1 MDSDD
6 DDMVQTSELELMSK
20 EWNKI
25 CEKRFKE
32 GFIDGTTSGQN
43 EVLQEAFNAGFHQG
57 FLSNFLLSKIRGI
70 LSALLAY
77 QVSYEGHPI
86 TDATL
91 LETHSLLEEIESLET
106 NAIAEDFLKMSLHQH
121 NQSPNIPDDIV
132 QSFSASTALNP
143 SSGSSAQSNSTQ
155 TDENMSEMAENSNI
169 DLEAA
174 RNLTINQ
181 VNAILLQCPPIL
193 NSVNRCKSI
202 LKSLNWTDN
211 MIDSL
216 L

>member
-1 MDSDD
+1 MNSDD
-6 DDMVQTSELELMSK
+6 DEMDQGSELELMSQ

-25 CEKRFKE
+25 CQNRFKE
-32 GFIDGTTSGQN
+32 GFVDGTTVGQKQS
-43 EVLQEAFNAGFHQG
+43 LQEAFNAGFHQG

-106 NAIAEDFLKMSLHQH
+106 NAVAEEFLKMSLHQ
-121 NQSPNIPDDIV
+121 NSQSQSVPDEII
-132 QSFSASTALNP
+132 QSFSASTSLHP
-143 SSGSSAQSNSTQ
+143 SNNSAQTSNKIGNEPEQ
-155 TDENMSEMAENSNI
+155 ASEIQDI
-169 DLEAA
+169 DLEGAK
-174 RNLTINQ
+174 NLTIKQ
-181 VNAILLQCPPIL
+181 VNAIILQCPPIMK
-193 NSVNRCKSI
+193 SVNRCKNI
-202 LKSLNWTDN
+202 LKSLNWTDA